1 MAEHLLGLRRLEER
15 RQVWAAAH
23 GTGTLVLGVGC
34 LEHPGSGVPHVTDW
48 ESSCLEVEGSMDGAH
63 YRDTLS
69 TSFAGCTWWERSPQK
84 TTEAL

>member
-34 LEHPGSGVPHVTDW
+34 LEHPGSGVPHVTDR